1 MMSQQF
7 KAKIYRLGTWFCVDV
22 PPQISAAF
30 GKRGHVPVVCQLNG
44 HTFQSSLV
52 PKGGGTHLLAL
63 NGAVR
68 KQARVALGDSVEI
81 SLAIDTASREQ
92 TLPEDLAEALREN
105 DLLEAFQSWQPSKRR
120 MLLAWIKEAKAEETR
135 LRRAERMVQ
144 YLMEDLPRIRR
155 RMLKDDD

>member
-1 MMSQQF
+1 MSQQF
-7 KAKIYRLGTWFCVDV
+7 KAKIYRLGTWCCVDV

-44 HTFQSSLV
+44 QAFESSLI
-52 PKGGGTHLLAL
+52 PKGDGTHRLAL
-63 NGAVR
+63 NGAMR
-68 KQARVALGDSVEI
+68 KHARVAAGDTVEI

-105 DLLEAFQSWQPSKRR
+105 DLLEAFEHWQPSKRR

-144 YLMEDLPRIRR
+144 HLIEDLPRIKR
-155 RMLKDDD
+155 RMQKSAD